1 MRAVRSAQVQRS
13 GATGRRSGRKAL
25 TNAPVRAT
33 LTPIGW
39 LLGECR
45 LRDFGKAAIRARRGG
60 FNERALSHICCGW
73 IKRRFR
79 RKATFAKFRHWL
91 PISNC

>member
-25 TNAPVRAT
+25 TNAPVWAI

-45 LRDFGKAAIRARRGG
+45 LRMEVARQIDWD
-60 FNERALSHICCGW
+60 SY
-73 IKRRFR
+73 
-79 RKATFAKFRHWL
+79 RHL
-91 PISNC
+91 CSLVESQ